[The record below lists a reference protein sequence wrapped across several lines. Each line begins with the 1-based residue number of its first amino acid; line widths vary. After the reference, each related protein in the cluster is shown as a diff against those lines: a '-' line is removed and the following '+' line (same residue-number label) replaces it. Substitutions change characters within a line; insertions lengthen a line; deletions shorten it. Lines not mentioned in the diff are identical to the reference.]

1 MADISSIDIKDG
13 CTLLSL
19 KLSREEYDFLKQATC
34 DLMVIPAGPKF
45 MNQPMTTGKLGN
57 SSRLMLPK
65 KSLDR
70 LEVRKMRKKV
80 PGRVFRL
87 DGSVYLLVRLHGKT
101 RGIPEFE
108 GEEDE

>member
-1 MADISSIDIKDG
+1 MADISSIDVKND
-13 CTLLSL
+13 CMLLSL
-19 KLSREEYDFLKQATC
+19 KVSREEYDFLKQSTC
-34 DLMVIPAGPKF
+34 DLMVIPAGSRF

-70 LEVRKMRKKV
+70 LDVKKMRKKV

-87 DGSVYLLVRLHGKT
+87 DGNVYLLVRLHGKT
-101 RGIPEFE
+101 RGVPEFE
-108 GEEDE
+108 GEHDE